1 MAGRLTQRG
10 LRLTTGGTD
19 NHLMLIDLRPLGLK
33 GRQVVDA
40 ADRVGITVN
49 SNAIPYDEASKFNP
63 SGIRLGTPNVTTR
76 GMGAAEM
83 AVISAA
89 PMPLVVTLGVPSLI
103 PLGLNLE
110 ASS

>member
-1 MAGRLTQRG
+1 M
-10 LRLTTGGTD
+10 
-19 NHLMLIDLRPLGLK
+19 
-33 GRQVVDA
+33 DA

-83 AVISAA
+83 AVISDCMAD
-89 PMPLVVTLGVPSLI
+89 L
-103 PLGLNLE
+103 LE
-110 ASS
+110 ALAEDRGEAALEAVRERTQELTNRFPLPYALV